1 MENKHVGLLIIGL
14 AIVMMVIVIIFN
26 SALNNLVGITCSHG
40 SECTMYNTIQ
50 TQTGLSLAIV
60 AIVLII
66 GLFIMVSKPK
76 VEIKE
81 KIIIKNIKEKKKKLN
96 LNGLEK
102 KEKQVIEL
110 LLKEGKAMFQADLM
124 EKLEIGRVGMTRLL
138 DKLEAKQFIERKR
151 RGMNNIVVLKD

>member
-1 MENKHVGLLIIGL
+1 VENKHVGLLIIGL